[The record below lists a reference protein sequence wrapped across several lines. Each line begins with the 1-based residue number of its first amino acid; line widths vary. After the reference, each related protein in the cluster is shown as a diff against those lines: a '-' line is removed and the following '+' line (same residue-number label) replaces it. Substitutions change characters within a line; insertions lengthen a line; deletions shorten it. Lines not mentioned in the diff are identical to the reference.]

1 MQALARYP
9 TFMIGDSIVSWLQVL
24 RLNKLLE
31 EFKNH
36 ESDVCPAYAR
46 AAIYDD
52 LPLGTVHELLDEF
65 DRRTHEERNRRG
77 DDSSESSSHYGIS
90 LCKSRTT
97 QRHVSR

>member
-1 MQALARYP
+1 
-9 TFMIGDSIVSWLQVL
+9 MIGDSIVSWLQVL

-36 ESDVCPAYAR
+36 QSDVCPAYAR

-65 DRRTHEERNRRG
+65 DRRNREERRNRRG
-77 DDSSESSSHYGIS
+77 DDSSESSSHYGAS
-90 LCKSRTT
+90 LCKSPTA
-97 QRHVSR
+97 QKPSRY

>member
-1 MQALARYP
+1 
-9 TFMIGDSIVSWLQVL
+9 MIGDSIVSWLQVL

-65 DRRTHEERNRRG
+65 DRRNREERGNQRS
-77 DDSSESSSHYGIS
+77 DDSSESSSHYGAS
-90 LCKSRTT
+90 LYKTLTT
-97 QRHVSR
+97 QKQSR